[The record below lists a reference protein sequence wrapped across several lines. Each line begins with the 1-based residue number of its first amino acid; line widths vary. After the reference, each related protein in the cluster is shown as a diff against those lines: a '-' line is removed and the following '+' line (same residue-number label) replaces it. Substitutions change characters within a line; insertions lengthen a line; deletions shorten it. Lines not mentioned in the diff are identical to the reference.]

1 MKKLLLFGLV
11 ATMFASCSTEV
22 AEQVVKQTRDI
33 PQSITI
39 NIEEGSRV
47 YLENGKC
54 SLNRGDI
61 FHVFNKINHS
71 DTYTYNGNTDAN
83 GNPIIELTTPTYYT
97 THTET
102 DKVVVVYSEG
112 TPTLSVVKENE
123 EDKYG
128 VVNSLKAIVKST
140 QKYQKNSFAS
150 GSAPMVY
157 IGDNIDA
164 ISMKNVCGW
173 INIQLTGN
181 GQVLK
186 KVELWGNKNEEL
198 ATSSMV
204 SSAATVSATDL
215 SVSEIGYAFTKLT
228 MNFDSPDALSSE
240 VTQIIFSTLP
250 VEFTDG
256 FTVKITCT
264 DGTVMTKTTNK
275 NIKIGRN
282 EIQPMTPFEYTGEQV
297 KIDLSDL
304 NTPIFRDL
312 TYSEGYENTYEV
324 KVANNNYQ
332 NGYFVFYNP
341 NYQPSGLGDFGTL
354 NGEYDIV
361 VADIGDKFDKNTF
374 IADNNRCYVPFE
386 GEEFYFKSG
395 KVTVSGSNA
404 NTKIAFNAVVTSND
418 GTELPLV
425 GECTLNEM
433 GYTTSESKTLAELG
447 IVGFVYNTSTMTGTT
462 TIQGYDKETSPTKL
476 ITIAMKCN
484 NINNLYDKEFSTA
497 SSATNKITSGSLYLA
512 EGTGVEY
519 PYINGA
525 VTVTKGPLK
534 SNITFNSMKFIDSA
548 GNIYNI
554 TNPAGGSTSVVLKQG
569 SIQEVGGG
577 W

>member
-1 MKKLLLFGLV
+1 MKKLLFFGLV

-22 AEQVVKQTRDI
+22 AEQIVEQTRDI

-39 NIEEGSRV
+39 NFEEGSRV
-47 YLENGKC
+47 HLENGK
-54 SLNRGDI
+54 STLNVGDT

-71 DTYTYNGNTDAN
+71 DTYTYNGNTDSN
-83 GNPIIELTTPTYYT
+83 GNPVIELTTPTYYT
-97 THTET
+97 THTAT
-102 DKVVVVYSEG
+102 DKVIVVYSEG
-112 TPTLSVVKENE
+112 TPTLSVTEA
-123 EDKYG
+123 G
-128 VVNSLKAIVKST
+128 TVNSLKAIVKST
-140 QKYQKNSFAS
+140 QKYQKNSFTS
-150 GSAPMVY
+150 GAAPMVY
-157 IGDNIDA
+157 VGDDINTVA
-164 ISMKNVCGW
+164 MKNVCGW
-173 INIQLTGN
+173 INVQLTGN

-186 KVELWGNKNEEL
+186 KVELWGNNNEQL

-204 SSAATVSATDL
+204 SSAATISTTDL
-215 SVSEIGYAFTKLT
+215 SVSEVGYAFTKLT
-228 MNFDSPDALSSE
+228 MNFGSSDALSSE
-240 VTQIIFSTLP
+240 VTNLIFTTLP
-250 VEFTDG
+250 VEFTNG

-264 DGTVMTKTTNK
+264 DGTVMTKTTK
-275 NIKIGRN
+275 NEINIGRN
-282 EIQPMTPFEYTGEQV
+282 KIQPMSPFEYAGEQV

-304 NTPIFRDL
+304 NTPVFRDL

-332 NGYFVFYNP
+332 NGYFIFYNP
-341 NYQPSGLGDFGTL
+341 DYKPSGLGDAGTL

-361 VADIGDKFDKNTF
+361 IADIGDKFDKKIF
-374 IADNNRCYVPFE
+374 IADNSRCYVPFE
-386 GEEFYFKSG
+386 GDEFYFKSG

-404 NTKIAFNAVVTSND
+404 TTKIAFNAVVTSKD

-425 GECTLNEM
+425 GECTLNDM
-433 GYTTSESKTLAELG
+433 GYTTSESNTLTGLG
-447 IVGFVYNTSTMTGTT
+447 IIGFVYNTSTVTGTT

-484 NINNLYDKEFSTA
+484 NINNLYGNEFSTT
-497 SSATNKITSGSLYLA
+497 STTNKITSGSLYLA

-525 VTVTKGPLK
+525 VTITKGALK
-534 SNITFNSMKFIDSA
+534 STITFNNMKFIDGA

-554 TNPAGGSTSVVLKQG
+554 VNPDSGSTSLPLKQG
-569 SIQEVGGG
+569 TIQDVGGG